1 MHPIG
6 LTVVYRDPVGIK
18 LCGRVGRARIEWSRL
33 LLRDLLC
40 LAEQLGRGRLI
51 EAGLLFP
58 AEDTNGLE
66 QAQRSKP
73 VGIGGVFRSFEGD
86 LHMRLGREIVNLVR
100 LRFLHDADD
109 ISRVGHVALMQVE

>member
-1 MHPIG
+1 M
-6 LTVVYRDPVGIK
+6 GIK
-18 LCGRVGRARIEWSRL
+18 LCGRVGRARIEWRRL

-51 EAGLLFP
+51 ETGLLFP
-58 AEDTNGLE
+58 AEDTDGLE

-73 VGIGGVFRSFEGD
+73 VGIGGVFRSFERD

-109 ISRVGHVALMQVE
+109 ISRVGHVAVMQVE